1 MIKPNDVYLP
11 SDTTNDNVC
20 ALFLAGLRFFACSH
34 PWEPEHAKF
43 SVITFIVIIGCF
55 SSCIKA
61 RRKVFLSYFEQ
72 VNDFE
77 LSILKIKKTSC
88 CIPEKFI
95 SVIGI
100 IKHLIHMS

>member
-1 MIKPNDVYLP
+1 MIMCVLC
-11 SDTTNDNVC
+11 SWQVS
-20 ALFLAGLRFFACSH
+20 AFLLAVI
-34 PWEPEHAKF
+34 PWEPQHDKF

-61 RRKVFLSYFEQ
+61 RHKIFLSYFEQ

-77 LSILKIKKTSC
+77 LSGLKIKKTSC

-95 SVIGI
+95 SVTGI
-100 IKHLIHMS
+100 IKHLMHMS